1 MIIIIDAY
9 NYIKSISAQR
19 FTDEQSIVSWITTF
33 QNYTRIRGNRVI
45 LVFDAGPSY
54 FQTKESYG
62 NVQVVYAGHQRTA
75 DDVIKDWIQEN
86 AGFDVLL
93 VTSDRQIRDHGQRFQ
108 ITSINSFDFHKVFN
122 SVMQQEERSEQA
134 LQKTVYKMKNDE
146 LSDNNELDRLMEEGS
161 RHLVA
166 GLVKSEHHESMVRI
180 RDGKKASKV
189 DKSVMKKINKI

>member
-19 FTDEQSIVSWITTF
+19 FTDERAIVSWITTF
-33 QNYTRIRGNRVI
+33 QDYTRLRGNRVI

-54 FQTKESYG
+54 FQTKESHG

-75 DDVIKDWIQEN
+75 DDVIKDWMQEN
-86 AGFDVLL
+86 AGADVLL
-93 VTSDRQIRDHGQRFQ
+93 VTSDRQIRDYGQRFQ
-108 ITSINSFDFHKVFN
+108 ITSINSFDFHKIFN
-122 SVMQQEERSEQA
+122 SVMQQEERSEQVF
-134 LQKTVYKMKNDE
+134 QKTVYKIKDDKLGND
-146 LSDNNELDRLMEEGS
+146 DELDRLMEEGS

-166 GLVKSEHHESMVRI
+166 DLIKSEHDQSVVRI

-189 DKSVMKKINKI
+189 DKHVMKKVNKI